1 MFGHVLAAIA
11 GRFTIAENRS
21 GSQGSLRRK
30 KFLMIMLTMIN
41 NDRGQVACWVL
52 PGMNPSSAVGTRSV
66 TSRGALCT
74 RPGLTGF
81 GQQELDTRH
90 PE

>member
-1 MFGHVLAAIA
+1 
-11 GRFTIAENRS
+11 
-21 GSQGSLRRK
+21 
-30 KFLMIMLTMIN
+30 MIMLTMIN

-66 TSRGALCT
+66 TSRGALRT

>member
-1 MFGHVLAAIA
+1 
-11 GRFTIAENRS
+11 
-21 GSQGSLRRK
+21 
-30 KFLMIMLTMIN
+30 MIMLTMIN

-52 PGMNPSSAVGTRSV
+52 PGMNPTPRSV
-66 TSRGALCT
+66 LDQSRREALRT